1 MDRVTTPNTP
11 PVNKTNAHHWHLA
24 RTDQAVVLTDL
35 EFALMRT
42 YESFARWQT
51 ECLQAVTG
59 VQLSGTENAL
69 LHVICM
75 QERPKTIREI
85 MQLTNRN
92 DIPNI
97 QYGLR
102 KLIKS
107 QFITKSGSAVKGV
120 FYAGTP
126 QGLKVC
132 QDYAALREQLL
143 LPALGTLASLDT
155 GADASRQTLEQM
167 EKVYESVTREA
178 AAFHRRFQPE

>member
-1 MDRVTTPNTP
+1 MT
-11 PVNKTNAHHWHLA
+11 
-24 RTDQAVVLTDL
+24 LTDL
-35 EFALMRT
+35 EFALMRA

-75 QERPKTIREI
+75 HERPKTIREL

-92 DIPNI
+92 DVPNV

-102 KLIKS
+102 KLLKCN
-107 QFITKSGSAVKGV
+107 FIAKSGSAVKGV

-126 QGLKVC
+126 EGVKVC
-132 QDYAALREQLL
+132 EDYAALREKLL
-143 LPALGTLASLDT
+143 LGALSAAPKFESEAR
-155 GADASRQTLEQM
+155 GANRALERM
-167 EKVYESVTREA
+167 EQLYESVAREA
-178 AAFHRRFQPE
+178 SAFHRRSRRTTGGAIS